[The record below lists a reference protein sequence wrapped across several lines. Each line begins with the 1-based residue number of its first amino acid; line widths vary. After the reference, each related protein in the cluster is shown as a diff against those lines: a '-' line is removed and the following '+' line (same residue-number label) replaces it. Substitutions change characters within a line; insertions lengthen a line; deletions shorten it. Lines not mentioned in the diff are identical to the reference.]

1 MLRKLAQVE
10 TSSGAVSSRRG
21 TRRSDSS
28 TRLHQITFCDHCNEA
43 IPARALACFHCGA
56 RQSRAEPALQI
67 VFCEKCD
74 EDYPAKAMACFHC
87 GHLNKRHPLLNGQ
100 GAA

>member
-1 MLRKLAQVE
+1 M
-10 TSSGAVSSRRG
+10 
-21 TRRSDSS
+21 
-28 TRLHQITFCDHCNEA
+28 
-43 IPARALACFHCGA
+43 ACFHCGS